1 MKRMVMSPKIKGMAV
16 VPNMKHT
23 AMARGIKKMAASSRM
38 KHRAMKPER
47 ANMWMAGAMGMM
59 AAGAGAAVMMAPKK
73 RGQKKSTPQKQKTLS
88 QGEQRFYYSKGNY
101 EAFARPKKPEG
112 IDERSAWLIGGG
124 LASLAA
130 ACFLIRDAGMA
141 GERIHILEA
150 SDLTGGACD
159 GIMDPTRGYIMRAAA
174 RWRIILNVFGICSD
188 RYPPLIR
195 RELLCWMN
203 FTG

>member
-88 QGEQRFYYSKGNY
+88 QGEQ
-101 EAFARPKKPEG
+101 
-112 IDERSAWLIGGG
+112 L
-124 LASLAA
+124 SL
-130 ACFLIRDAGMA
+130 
-141 GERIHILEA
+141 IHI
-150 SDLTGGACD
+150 
-159 GIMDPTRGYIMRAAA
+159 
-174 RWRIILNVFGICSD
+174 
-188 RYPPLIR
+188 
-195 RELLCWMN
+195 
-203 FTG
+203 